1 MSFLKSKGLNKN
13 SRLHIIFS
21 CFIVLIVIPA
31 VIAVGMFFLEDRK
44 YYLVSLAIIL
54 LTMFPFFMSFEKRK
68 PSARELAV
76 IAAMCAIGVAGR
88 GAFFMLPQFKPMVSI
103 VIITG
108 ICFGAESGFLTGA
121 MTAFVSNFF
130 FGQGPWTP
138 WQMFC
143 CGIIGFLAGLIFGRR
158 EITKKDYPFIWIF
171 GGLSTVI
178 IYGGLM
184 NLSTLFS
191 TAAVINLQTVL
202 SIYASG
208 LPFDLVHAVATVFFL
223 IIAIKPLTEKLYRI
237 KIKYGIMDL
246 Q

>member
-1 MSFLKSKGLNKN
+1 MSRLEREKVKHGFNKHILLSFL
-13 SRLHIIFS
+13 II
-21 CFIVLIVIPA
+21 LIVIPA
-31 VIAVGMFFLEDRK
+31 VIAFGIIFLGDRK
-44 YYLVSLAIIL
+44 YYLISLLIIL
-54 LTMFPFFMSFEKRK
+54 LTMVPFFMSFESRK
-68 PSARELAV
+68 PSARELAI

-143 CGIIGFLAGLIFGRR
+143 CGIIGFLAGLLFGRKPI
-158 EITKKDYPFIWIF
+158 EKKDYPFVIIF
-171 GGLSTVI
+171 GGLSTLI

-191 TAAVINLQTVL
+191 SVVAINWQTVL

-208 LPFDLVHAVATVFFL
+208 LPFDLVHSAATVFFL
-223 IIAIKPLTEKLYRI
+223 IIALKPLTEKLYRI
-237 KIKYGIMDL
+237 KIKYGL
-246 Q
+246 LYL

>member
-1 MSFLKSKGLNKN
+1 MSCLKKEKLNRRGRKRLFLS
-13 SRLHIIFS
+13 SII
-21 CFIVLIVIPA
+21 ILLVIPA
-31 VIAVGMFFLEDRK
+31 IIAFGIVFLGDRK
-44 YYLVSLAIIL
+44 YYLISLAIIL
-54 LTMFPFFMSFEKRK
+54 LTMLPFFMSFESRK
-68 PSARELAV
+68 PSAREIAV

-88 GAFFMLPQFKPMVSI
+88 GAFFMLPQFKPMVSV

-143 CGIIGFLAGLIFGRR
+143 CGIIGFLAGIIFGRKPI
-158 EITKKDYPFIWIF
+158 EKKDYPFVVIF
-171 GGLSTVI
+171 GGVSTVV

-191 TAAVINLQTVL
+191 TFSVINWQTVL
-202 SIYASG
+202 SVYASG
-208 LPFDLVHAVATVFFL
+208 LPFDLVHGAATVFFL
-223 IIAIKPLTEKLYRI
+223 IIALKPLTEKLYRI
-237 KIKYGIMDL
+237 KIKYGLLYM
-246 Q
+246 

>member
-1 MSFLKSKGLNKN
+1 MSCLKKEKLNRRGRKRLFLS
-13 SRLHIIFS
+13 SAII
-21 CFIVLIVIPA
+21 LLVIPA
-31 VIAVGMFFLEDRK
+31 VIAFGIVFLGDRK
-44 YYLVSLAIIL
+44 YYLISLAIIL
-54 LTMFPFFMSFEKRK
+54 LTMLPFFMSFESRK
-68 PSARELAV
+68 PSAREIAV

-88 GAFFMLPQFKPMVSI
+88 GAFFMLPQFKPMVSV

-143 CGIIGFLAGLIFGRR
+143 CGIIGFLAGIIFGRKPI
-158 EITKKDYPFIWIF
+158 EKKDYPFVVIF
-171 GGLSTVI
+171 GGVSTVV

-191 TAAVINLQTVL
+191 TFSVINWQTVL
-202 SIYASG
+202 SVYASG
-208 LPFDLVHAVATVFFL
+208 LPFDLVHGAATVFFL
-223 IIAIKPLTEKLYRI
+223 IIALKPLTEKLYRI
-237 KIKYGIMDL
+237 KIKYGLLYM
-246 Q
+246 